1 DLFGLAR
8 AARRP
13 LRAERFILN
22 VVPSE
27 PDAEPQAPAA
37 QEIDLRRLLGD
48 EAGLALRRDQNA
60 AREPDGL
67 GDRRQKAERHEGLV
81 EGRLLVVERNPAI
94 PRRRAE
100 DVIGYLD
107 IGVAEIFR
115 RLRPIADLRRIVADI
130 ERREEG
136 VELHVGSPTGFGR
149 SLMFFR

>member
-1 DLFGLAR
+1 EIVEAPLEAHQALAPQATQHLDLFGLAR

-48 EAGLALRRDQNA
+48 EAGLPLRRDQNA

-81 EGRLLVVERNPAI
+81 KDA
-94 PRRRAE
+94 
-100 DVIGYLD
+100 
-107 IGVAEIFR
+107 F
-115 RLRPIADLRRIVADI
+115 
-130 ERREEG
+130 
-136 VELHVGSPTGFGR
+136 
-149 SLMFFR
+149 SL